1 MRALAGI
8 VEVICRELA
17 AHAGGVS
24 CVQNIEVGFQV
35 RLHLVAGLKHNVA
48 VGQGFLGQGSL
59 GYNAVLLAQGSSVF
73 QVGVGSFHAGFVAVH
88 KGGKAG
94 GVSFHSILA
103 GDQNAGYQLG
113 AGNFFPLFVH
123 IQGNAQAFDLSQC
136 AGHKGL
142 GQHGDRAGAGLQL
155 SQSLGCFAVEV
166 KGHIVIRVNTVF
178 SQDVAQNIFRGGTLA
193 GCHDGLALQVL
204 HAVHSLAVFHNI
216 QHAQGVDAG
225 NLNGAVGFLV
235 QGCGQVSGHSGCVQ
249 LALYQLRHDF
259 IGLAVHFKVIISGI
273 FACHQVHKA
282 HGGGAFQAGNA
293 QSIGGGQFL
302 GFLTGS
308 GFRSSLGDSFAGSCT
323 GCNRA
328 GCRTAAGGN
337 GGSRKPPR
345 DDDDAPRK
353 AKGRKSGKKG
363 SSGKGGN
370 GKKKKKIRWWQILL
384 ITLLVIALIFGG
396 AFALIM
402 GAITPAGGNIK
413 LNQLINTPKEFQGK
427 EFNILVT
434 GVDRSSTGDLSA
446 GAANDSNVNDG
457 MTDMILYVHFNN
469 ETGEMKMLQIPRDT
483 MVTTDASVSGNYRI
497 NGVAK
502 TQGSDGNNNMAALC
516 ELVADQYKLPIDGFM
531 TIRLEMLT
539 ELVDLFGGVEI
550 NVPMDVDYAALGLGD
565 SVIHAGYQTLN
576 GASMEFLLR
585 ARKIYPDGDI
595 GRLNMQR
602 QFYAALF
609 RKLKSI
615 GNIWDVAKLTP
626 AVLNYME
633 TNLSASDLISFA
645 ISMLKIDSSKIMIC
659 QMPVI
664 SGPQYNGQSLLYP
677 ARQADADLLNQYFR
691 ENTGPVDASQLNLC
705 DNVIDLSGYTATDPN
720 IQQMGGLMAEADDAQ
735 KNENLDGSNQVTDIM
750 ASESTAESESTDTD
764 STDTESQPAA

>member
-1 MRALAGI
+1 MSEPRKLYTGSASGGLDQEQYEAARRRAQQLAEQNARRRTVQQPMRTAQGRHISQRPVVTGQSAPAPEPP
-8 VEVICRELA
+8 VQEPAQQAAPAPERPRELTYAQRQAMAYRAAAERKYGDTLQFQVQRPRRAKHADAPQPA
-17 AHAGGVS
+17 AH
-24 CVQNIEVGFQV
+24 
-35 RLHLVAGLKHNVA
+35 K
-48 VGQGFLGQGSL
+48 
-59 GYNAVLLAQGSSVF
+59 
-73 QVGVGSFHAGFVAVH
+73 
-88 KGGKAG
+88 
-94 GVSFHSILA
+94 
-103 GDQNAGYQLG
+103 
-113 AGNFFPLFVH
+113 P
-123 IQGNAQAFDLSQC
+123 
-136 AGHKGL
+136 
-142 GQHGDRAGAGLQL
+142 
-155 SQSLGCFAVEV
+155 
-166 KGHIVIRVNTVF
+166 
-178 SQDVAQNIFRGGTLA
+178 
-193 GCHDGLALQVL
+193 
-204 HAVHSLAVFHNI
+204 
-216 QHAQGVDAG
+216 
-225 NLNGAVGFLV
+225 
-235 QGCGQVSGHSGCVQ
+235 
-249 LALYQLRHDF
+249 
-259 IGLAVHFKVIISGI
+259 
-273 FACHQVHKA
+273 
-282 HGGGAFQAGNA
+282 
-293 QSIGGGQFL
+293 
-302 GFLTGS
+302 
-308 GFRSSLGDSFAGSCT
+308 
-323 GCNRA
+323 
-328 GCRTAAGGN
+328 RTAAGGN

-345 DDDDAPRK
+345 DEDDAPRK
-353 AKGRKSGKKG
+353 AKGRRSGKKG
-363 SSGKGGN
+363 GSGKGGN

-735 KNENLDGSNQVTDIM
+735 KDPNQNLDGSNQVTDIM

>member
-1 MRALAGI
+1 MNDSIAAKPTDGPADSAAAGTDPALTATAKLTP
-8 VEVICRELA
+8 REKKW
-17 AHAGGVS
+17 
-24 CVQNIEVGFQV
+24 IIYDVGNSAF
-35 RLHLVAGLKHNVA
+35 
-48 VGQGFLGQGSL
+48 
-59 GYNAVLLAQGSSVF
+59 VLLSTAVIPIYAKSLMPADGNIVSAWGYAQTIASLVIALLMPLLGSI
-73 QVGVGSFHAGFVAVH
+73 A
-88 KGGKAG
+88 
-94 GVSFHSILA
+94 
-103 GDQNAGYQLG
+103 D
-113 AGNFFPLFVH
+113 
-123 IQGNAQAFDLSQC
+123 
-136 AGHKGL
+136 
-142 GQHGDRAGAGLQL
+142 
-155 SQSLGCFAVEV
+155 
-166 KGHIVIRVNTVF
+166 
-178 SQDVAQNIFRGGTLA
+178 
-193 GCHDGLALQVL
+193 
-204 HAVHSLAVFHNI
+204 
-216 QHAQGVDAG
+216 
-225 NLNGAVGFLV
+225 V
-235 QGCGQVSGHSGCVQ
+235 QGMKIK
-249 LALYQLRHDF
+249 F
-259 IGLAVHFKVIISGI
+259 
-273 FACHQVHKA
+273 
-282 HGGGAFQAGNA
+282 
-293 QSIGGGQFL
+293 FL
-302 GFLTGS
+302 GFFGTGVVTCCAMALPLTWLPFLVVYILATIGLNGS
-308 GFRSSLGDSFAGSCT
+308 LTFYDSMLIDTTPNERMDKVSSHGYGWGYIGSTVPFIFC
-323 GCNRA
+323 
-328 GCRTAAGGN
+328 
-337 GGSRKPPR
+337 
-345 DDDDAPRK
+345 
-353 AKGRKSGKKG
+353 
-363 SSGKGGN
+363 
-370 GKKKKKIRWWQILL
+370 
-384 ITLLVIALIFGG
+384 IALIFGG

-483 MVTTDASVSGNYRI
+483 MVTTDTSVSGNFRI

-705 DNVIDLSGYTATDPN
+705 DNVIDLSGYTATDPK

>member
-1 MRALAGI
+1 MSEPRKLYTGSASGGLDQEQYEAARRRAQQLAEQNARRRTVQQPMRTAQGRHISQRPAAQPAPQP
-8 VEVICRELA
+8 VQEPVQEPVQQPAPQPEAPRELTYAQRQAMAYRAAAERKYGDTLQFQVQRPRRTVNRPADAEQQARQAANRLYEQPADRKPAAAPRTQVRQMDLNGVQGSKPMYNYDAAAGGIQMEEAAAQPRRAKHADAPQPA
-17 AHAGGVS
+17 AH
-24 CVQNIEVGFQV
+24 
-35 RLHLVAGLKHNVA
+35 K
-48 VGQGFLGQGSL
+48 
-59 GYNAVLLAQGSSVF
+59 
-73 QVGVGSFHAGFVAVH
+73 
-88 KGGKAG
+88 
-94 GVSFHSILA
+94 
-103 GDQNAGYQLG
+103 
-113 AGNFFPLFVH
+113 P
-123 IQGNAQAFDLSQC
+123 
-136 AGHKGL
+136 
-142 GQHGDRAGAGLQL
+142 
-155 SQSLGCFAVEV
+155 
-166 KGHIVIRVNTVF
+166 
-178 SQDVAQNIFRGGTLA
+178 
-193 GCHDGLALQVL
+193 
-204 HAVHSLAVFHNI
+204 
-216 QHAQGVDAG
+216 
-225 NLNGAVGFLV
+225 
-235 QGCGQVSGHSGCVQ
+235 
-249 LALYQLRHDF
+249 
-259 IGLAVHFKVIISGI
+259 
-273 FACHQVHKA
+273 
-282 HGGGAFQAGNA
+282 
-293 QSIGGGQFL
+293 
-302 GFLTGS
+302 
-308 GFRSSLGDSFAGSCT
+308 
-323 GCNRA
+323 
-328 GCRTAAGGN
+328 RTAAGGN

-363 SSGKGGN
+363 GSGKGGN

-483 MVTTDASVSGNYRI
+483 MVTTDTSVSGNFRI

-705 DNVIDLSGYTATDPN
+705 DNVIDLSGYTATDPK
-720 IQQMGGLMAEADDAQ
+720 IQQMGGLMAAADDAQ
-735 KNENLDGSNQVTDIM
+735 KNDNLDGSNQVTDIM

>member
-1 MRALAGI
+1 MSEPRKLYTGSASGGLDQEQYEAARRRAQQLAEQNARRRTVQQPMRTAQGRHISQRPAAQPAPQP
-8 VEVICRELA
+8 VQEPVQEPVQQPAPQPEAPRELTYAQRQAMAYRAAAERKYGDTLQFQVQRPRRTVNRPADAEQQARQAANRLYEQPADRKPAAAPRTQVRQMDLNGVQGSKPMYNYDAAAGGIQMEEAAAQPRRAKHADAPQPA
-17 AHAGGVS
+17 AH
-24 CVQNIEVGFQV
+24 
-35 RLHLVAGLKHNVA
+35 K
-48 VGQGFLGQGSL
+48 
-59 GYNAVLLAQGSSVF
+59 
-73 QVGVGSFHAGFVAVH
+73 
-88 KGGKAG
+88 
-94 GVSFHSILA
+94 
-103 GDQNAGYQLG
+103 
-113 AGNFFPLFVH
+113 P
-123 IQGNAQAFDLSQC
+123 
-136 AGHKGL
+136 
-142 GQHGDRAGAGLQL
+142 
-155 SQSLGCFAVEV
+155 
-166 KGHIVIRVNTVF
+166 
-178 SQDVAQNIFRGGTLA
+178 
-193 GCHDGLALQVL
+193 
-204 HAVHSLAVFHNI
+204 
-216 QHAQGVDAG
+216 
-225 NLNGAVGFLV
+225 
-235 QGCGQVSGHSGCVQ
+235 
-249 LALYQLRHDF
+249 
-259 IGLAVHFKVIISGI
+259 
-273 FACHQVHKA
+273 
-282 HGGGAFQAGNA
+282 
-293 QSIGGGQFL
+293 
-302 GFLTGS
+302 
-308 GFRSSLGDSFAGSCT
+308 
-323 GCNRA
+323 
-328 GCRTAAGGN
+328 RTAAGGN

-345 DDDDAPRK
+345 DEDDVPHK

-483 MVTTDASVSGNYRI
+483 MVTTDASVSGNFRI

-502 TQGSDGNNNMAALC
+502 TQGSDSNNNMAALC
-516 ELVADQYKLPIDGFM
+516 ELVADQYKLPIDGFI

-550 NVPMDVDYAALGLGD
+550 NVPVDVDYAALGLGD

-720 IQQMGGLMAEADDAQ
+720 IQQMGGLMAAADDAQ